1 MLSFTLWN
9 YLLKQEKT
17 DPNKIPTFHRL
28 KSKWRE
34 MSNLP
39 GQSGLSSP
47 HNLFQIDQIG
57 SDLSGDAEVDCP
69 VDNVEA
75 EKLKGD
81 VIMLWL
87 IVFPSSDYHDGED
100 DSAVLVNITSSHAED
115 PVRGPGR
122 GEGGQGQLDGLG
134 VAVGWWVGG
143 VLKHIIILQPAAPSN
158 SFSIQ

>member
-1 MLSFTLWN
+1 
-9 YLLKQEKT
+9 
-17 DPNKIPTFHRL
+17 
-28 KSKWRE
+28 

-122 GEGGQGQLDGLG
+122 GEGGQGLG
-134 VAVGWWVGG
+134 AVGRGTHLPF
-143 VLKHIIILQPAAPSN
+143 LKSTNLLEADLAFLVMLSPI
-158 SFSIQ
+158 